1 MIKPN
6 CEEQGSYVNYTITS
20 FFLIC
25 ETLVPVGLV
34 DDATISEAVVLDVL
48 LIV

>member
-20 FFLIC
+20 CFLIC